1 MSSDLQRVDTQ
12 DFGPGSGSDNP
23 RIDLARSLGLSEY
36 PGNLRAEPYL
46 IYIENHCFSTAR
58 SEEYMRLFI
67 HVIRHFKAIEGS
79 DGNDSTKS
87 IALLLGEL
95 LSISGDD
102 YFPESQSDSQERR
115 EDVEDAVMYIIGTW
129 TMMLSSFVVVPI
141 AGGIRKVTMAY
152 NMRTQDG
159 VNSLEPHEQ
168 SVSALV
174 KGSGLLPDPDQNHF
188 TGNSSND
195 DITQTAL
202 KLIKLLS
209 INPSS
214 SASCASSF
222 KAPMDLSGE
231 TINPPQPPTYRN
243 MPPDFL
249 DLESHESLSIS
260 ATRLN
265 ALTLHILGTVSI
277 EWTYNISRHLI
288 LSKRNGQHHLQ
299 VFALP
304 CAFEAPSFAEETTG
318 IPTNLLHE
326 IRESYSILFNAW
338 PTTPLHAK
346 LGLRFCCWCW
356 ACSAHRYR
364 GRAIADCKRACA
376 LESRR
381 RHAQAKRSRLGVLST
396 KTKTA
401 GAARNAFDPML
412 LALMEYDASSD
423 WTYDMFPH
431 LWARIT
437 ALEMHLQGSRPWSI
451 WVLFRDRRDTLQ
463 FWTFL

>member
-1 MSSDLQRVDTQ
+1 MQ
-12 DFGPGSGSDNP
+12 DFGSGSGSDNP
-23 RIDLARSLGLSEY
+23 RIELARSLGLSEY
-36 PGNLRAEPYL
+36 PGNLRVEPYL
-46 IYIENHCFSTAR
+46 IYIESHCFSRAR
-58 SEEYMRLFI
+58 PEEYTRLFA
-67 HVIRHFKAIEGS
+67 HVVRHFKAIEGS
-79 DGNDSTKS
+79 DGNYVTKS
-87 IALLLGEL
+87 IALLLDEL
-95 LSISGDD
+95 LSVSGDD
-102 YFPESQSDSQERR
+102 HFPESQSDSQERR
-115 EDVEDAVMYIIGTW
+115 EDVEDAVLYIIGTW

-152 NMRTQDG
+152 NMRIQG
-159 VNSLEPHEQ
+159 GANSIESYEQ

-214 SASCASSF
+214 SASCASSL
-222 KAPMDLSGE
+222 KSPMDLSGE
-231 TINPPQPPTYRN
+231 TFNPPVQPPTYSN

-288 LSKRNGQHHLQ
+288 LSKRNGQHYLQ

-304 CAFEAPSFAEETTG
+304 CAFEAPGFAEEITG
-318 IPTNLLHE
+318 IPTNLIHE

-364 GRAIADCKRACA
+364 RRAIADCKRACA

-381 RHAQAKRSRLGVLST
+381 RQAKRGRLGVLST
-396 KTKTA
+396 KTTA
-401 GAARNAFDPML
+401 AGAAAAARNAFDPML
-412 LALMEYDASSD
+412 LTLMEYDASSD
-423 WTYDMFPH
+423 WTYDIFPH